1 MVREQFR
8 DLTSLDELPPRE
20 REVGLEKVVSA
31 CGKIKCEMWKGDRER
46 IWIFRR
52 SSNTRD
58 PRSF

>member
-46 IWIFRR
+46 I
-52 SSNTRD
+52 
-58 PRSF
+58 